1 MTVRDIQRVVQQEL
15 QRNEPFDSS
24 HGITRQNLHEFLV
37 EPFAVRIDPDDTKSP
52 PREMWVVL
60 QQSRRPEDGYVVIYD
75 PTTQSW
81 GFAERGSGRDYTL
94 VCRADSL
101 ATALSSM

>member
-1 MTVRDIQRVVQQEL
+1 MMAREIKRVVHQEL
-15 QRNEPFDSS
+15 KRNEPFDSS

-37 EPFAVRIDPDDTKSP
+37 EPLAVRIDPDDTKSP

-60 QQSRRPEDGYVVIYD
+60 RQGRRPEDSYVVICD

-81 GFAERGSGRDYTL
+81 GFAERVAGRDYTL
-94 VCRADSL
+94 VCRADAA
-101 ATALSSM
+101 ATALSFM

>member
-1 MTVRDIQRVVQQEL
+1 MNAHDIKKVVEQEL
-15 QRNEPFDSS
+15 QRNEPFDGS
-24 HGITRQNLHEFLV
+24 HGITQQNLRDFLV
-37 EPFAVRIDPDDTKSP
+37 DPFAVRIDPDDAKSP

-60 QQSRRPEDGYVVIYD
+60 QEGRTPDDGYVVIYD
-75 PTTQSW
+75 PATKSW
-81 GFAERGSGRDYTL
+81 GFAERIGGRDYSL

>member
-1 MTVRDIQRVVQQEL
+1 MNTRDIKQMVQQEL
-15 QRNEPFDSS
+15 ARNEPFDSS

-37 EPFAVRIDPDDTKSP
+37 EPFSVRIDPDDTKSP

-60 QQSRRPEDGYVVIYD
+60 QEGRTPADGYVVIYD
-75 PTTQSW
+75 PTTRSW
-81 GFAERGSGRDYTL
+81 GYAEQVSGRDYTL

>member
-1 MTVRDIQRVVQQEL
+1 MNTRDIKQMVQQEL
-15 QRNEPFDSS
+15 ARNEPFDSS

-37 EPFAVRIDPDDTKSP
+37 EPFSVRIDLDDTKSP

-60 QQSRRPEDGYVVIYD
+60 QEGRTPADGYVVVYD
-75 PTTQSW
+75 PTTQFW
-81 GFAERGSGRDYTL
+81 GFAEQVRGRDYTL

>member
-1 MTVRDIQRVVQQEL
+1 MTVRDIKRVVQQEL
-15 QRNEPFDSS
+15 QLNERFDSS

-37 EPFAVRIDPDDTKSP
+37 EPFAVQIDPDDTKSP

-60 QQSRRPEDGYVVIYD
+60 QQCRRPEDGYVVIYD

-81 GFAERGSGRDYTL
+81 GFAERVAGRDYTL

>member
-1 MTVRDIQRVVQQEL
+1 MNARDIKQVVQREL

-37 EPFAVRIDPDDTKSP
+37 EPFSVRIDPDDTKSS

-60 QQSRRPEDGYVVIYD
+60 QVGRTPSDGYVVVYH

-81 GFAERGSGRDYTL
+81 GFAERVRDRDYTL